1 MKEKDTTGIIRNGS
15 KVDYLM
21 GELKNFQDIARH
33 IKPLSGEI
41 PALPG
46 IDIYGEVIPYN
57 GIVGGD
63 HIVYVDFNKR
73 YDLDQRIQDA
83 LLENRTEVGNRLK
96 LNKRRAGVLV
106 ADVSGHNIT
115 DALLSAML
123 HQAFL
128 TGVQYELKHYGEV
141 TSGLFEIL
149 NTRFHNSSS
158 LSKFITLLYGEIWDN
173 GNFRFVNAGH
183 PPPVVFSNK
192 YEKIIKICHHQ
203 VIHFPPIGTLPS
215 GDDIDSSRYFSR
227 LGYKKKYSVTE
238 INLMGQGDILLLYTD
253 GLSEH
258 CRDDDCSFFPD
269 QLQEI
274 LKRIKNYSAKDIYS
288 HIKEELLKFAL
299 PSDDISFVVIK
310 KL

>member
-1 MKEKDTTGIIRNGS
+1 MTGAIRNGS
-15 KVDYLM
+15 KVDYLQ
-21 GELKNFQDIARH
+21 GELKNFQDIALH

-41 PALPG
+41 PFIPG

-73 YDLDQRIQDA
+73 YDLDQRIKDA
-83 LLENRTEVGNRLK
+83 LQDNRMEAAKKLR

-128 TGVQYELKHYGEV
+128 TGIQYELKHYGEV

-158 LSKFITLLYGEIWDN
+158 LKKFITLLYGEIWDN

-192 YEKIIKICHHQ
+192 YEKIIKICGNQ

-215 GDDIDSSRYFSR
+215 DDDIDSSRYFSR
-227 LGYKKKYSVTE
+227 LGYKKKYSITE

-258 CRDDDCSFFPD
+258 CCDDDCSFFPD
-269 QLQEI
+269 RLQNILKQIKNDSAKEIYYQLKEEI
-274 LKRIKNYSAKDIYS
+274 LK
-288 HIKEELLKFAL
+288 FAP